1 MKHLCICSGSAA
13 LPTPLLQ
20 RWREVSGHTLLE
32 RSVVTISVQFCDNII
47 TTPSQHRHHFVC
59 HAQNKNYNGLPVP
72 RYGMTEIGM
81 ALSNPL
87 EGERIEGC
95 VGKPLPGVQA
105 RIVRLVQTAFCMC
118 VPSSSFP
125 FLWGYLCGLGYQP
138 ELSICLCEFVYL
150 LGVASYWVD
159 FKRTL
164 SKSIIFIKDGMT
176 KATQLYWQRG
186 LIQR

>member
-32 RSVVTISVQFCDNII
+32 RSVVTILSQYRHNVVTIH
-47 TTPSQHRHHFVC
+47 PSKFVC
-59 HAQNKNYNGLPVP
+59 HACNKNYNGLSTP

-150 LGVASYWVD
+150 HGVASYWVD

-164 SKSIIFIKDGMT
+164 SKFIIFIKDGMT